1 MHMALQVPAAA
12 FLVLAAFC
20 VWRYR
25 RSLSRVY
32 LLDFACYK
40 PPDSLQV
47 NLDMFLWGSGTF
59 LVTSSLNL
67 THLSVSTT
75 VSNLQKDR
83 NLGKH

>member
-1 MHMALQVPAAA
+1 MHIALQVPAAV

-59 LVTSSLNL
+59 LVTSSLDLNHL
-67 THLSVSTT
+67 TVSTA
-75 VSNLQKDR
+75 VSNLQIKS